1 MNSEKNTVEIS
12 NEEYVLFVKLR
23 KAYEKQKVEMKR
35 HNKNCISKFFHC
47 KVCNKEMKYKS
58 KHNHIKSKEHLKI
71 LVESGSTEEEEDDHT
86 YNVTELLAGVGL
98 TPNTVDAQ
106 DVKEFVDSHSWCSGL

>member
-35 HNKNCISKFFHC
+35 HNKNCISKFFNC

-71 LVESGSTEEEEDDHT
+71 LVESGSTEEDEEPT
-86 YNVTELLAGVGL
+86 YNVTELLAGVGV
-98 TPNTVDAQ
+98 TPQNVDGH
-106 DVKEFVDSHSWCSGL
+106 DF

>member
-35 HNKNCISKFFHC
+35 HNKNCISKFFNC

-71 LVESGSTEEEEDDHT
+71 LVESGSTEEEDDTT

-98 TPNTVDAQ
+98 NPNTVDVQ

>member
-71 LVESGSTEEEEDDHT
+71 LVESGSTEEEEDNTT
-86 YNVTELLAGVGL
+86 YNVTELLAGVGV
-98 TPNTVDAQ
+98 TPQNVDGH
-106 DVKEFVDSHSWCSGL
+106 DF

>member
-12 NEEYVLFVKLR
+12 NEEYVQFVKLR

-47 KVCNKEMKYKS
+47 KV
-58 KHNHIKSKEHLKI
+58 
-71 LVESGSTEEEEDDHT
+71 
-86 YNVTELLAGVGL
+86 
-98 TPNTVDAQ
+98 Q
-106 DVKEFVDSHSWCSGL
+106 

>member
-35 HNKNCISKFFHC
+35 HNKNCISKFFNC

-71 LVESGSTEEEEDDHT
+71 LVESGSTEEEEETT
-86 YNVTELLAGVGL
+86 YNVTELMAGVGV
-98 TPNTVDAQ
+98 TPHNVDGH
-106 DVKEFVDSHSWCSGL
+106 DF

>member
-35 HNKNCISKFFHC
+35 HNKNCISKFFNC

-71 LVESGSTEEEEDDHT
+71 LVESGSTEEEDEHT
-86 YNVTELLAGVGL
+86 YNVTELMAGVGV
-98 TPNTVDAQ
+98 TPHNVDGH
-106 DVKEFVDSHSWCSGL
+106 DF

>member
-71 LVESGSTEEEEDDHT
+71 LVESGSTEEEEDNTT
-86 YNVTELLAGVGL
+86 YNVTELLAGVGV
-98 TPNTVDAQ
+98 TGEAQQGKPAPQNVDGH
-106 DVKEFVDSHSWCSGL
+106 DF

>member
-35 HNKNCISKFFHC
+35 HNKNCISKFFNC

-71 LVESGSTEEEEDDHT
+71 LVESGSTEEEEEPT
-86 YNVTELLAGVGL
+86 YNVTELMAGVGV
-98 TPNTVDAQ
+98 TPHNVDGH
-106 DVKEFVDSHSWCSGL
+106 DF